1 MLKGANKPVNTMFRS
16 TVNIM
21 YRSRNMYSN
30 PATHPVYLIVLI
42 EFSFLI
48 APILFPF

>member
-1 MLKGANKPVNTMFRS
+1 
-16 TVNIM
+16 M

-30 PATHPVYLIVLI
+30 PATHPVFLIVLI
-42 EFSFLI
+42 EFGFLI